1 MILLI
6 NLLRN
11 AITVFQTRP
20 IFCIFGGLLCLFC
33 NKLIINMEEQEKD
46 LINQPEEIK
55 LPDNAYR
62 ELKEGEEYK
71 PILLGQKKYPE
82 LNAWTITWGIIMAI
96 IFSAATAYSGLRFGQ
111 VFEAAIPIAIIAVG
125 VSTLAKRR
133 SPLSENVLIQSIGAS
148 SGVIVAGAIF
158 TLPAIYIIKE
168 TNPAVGAEIQVNF
181 FQIFLSSLLGGFLG
195 ILFLI
200 PFRKYFVSDMHGKYP
215 FPEATA
221 TTEII
226 VSGAKGGNQAKLLL
240 ISGLVG
246 GLYDF
251 LMTTFH
257 FWADTISTR
266 MCGWGEQLAMNHKFV
281 FKMSAESILLGTG
294 YLIGLKYAAVICAGS
309 ALSWWVIVPLLGQY
323 GAMDVD
329 GVLTSMST
337 LDPDFIFAN
346 YARYIGIGGIAMAG
360 LIGVCK
366 SAGVIKKSLGVAF
379 KAGKQKG
386 EENAVLRTQRDISM
400 KIILFGFLAVLV
412 MMFIFFLFG
421 GMSMNI
427 KQVLVGL
434 LVVFLFAFLFTTV
447 AATAIATVGTNP
459 VSGMT
464 MMTLILS
471 SIVLAS
477 VGLKGGAGILT
488 ALVVGGIVCSAL
500 AMAGGFITDLKIGY
514 WIGTSPFKQ
523 EAFKFVGTLVSALT
537 VGAVIMLL
545 SKTYGYTGEDALVAP
560 QANAMAAIIQ
570 PLMFNGSTPWILY
583 IVGAVLA
590 ILLDVIGVPAL
601 AFSLGMFIPLQLN
614 LPLLVGGFLAW
625 FIKSRSKDAELN
637 KARGEKGTLLA
648 SGLLAGGAIMGVLS
662 AILKYCGVE
671 PTFMTNYIGTP
682 MFNIF
687 AIVMFVGLC
696 MYLVLHSMNV
706 KRTK

>member
-1 MILLI
+1 
-6 NLLRN
+6 
-11 AITVFQTRP
+11 
-20 IFCIFGGLLCLFC
+20 
-33 NKLIINMEEQEKD
+33 MEEKD
-46 LINQPEEIK
+46 IEAIEQPEEIK
-55 LPDNAYR
+55 LPENAYR

-125 VSTLAKRR
+125 VSTLAKRK

-168 TNPAVGAEIQVNF
+168 TNPAIGAEIQVNF

-240 ISGLVG
+240 VSGLIG

-337 LDPDFIFAN
+337 LDPDFIFSN

-360 LIGVCK
+360 LIGVIK

-379 KAGKQKG
+379 KAGKQNG

-412 MMFIFFLFG
+412 MMFLFFLFG
-421 GMSMNI
+421 GMQMNL

-434 LVVFLFAFLFTTV
+434 VVVFVFAFLFTTV

-471 SIVLAS
+471 SIVLAA

-614 LPLLVGGFLAW
+614 LPLLVGGLLAW
-625 FIKSRSKDAELN
+625 FIKSRSKDEELN
-637 KARGEKGTLLA
+637 KLRGEKGTLLA
-648 SGLLAGGAIMGVLS
+648 SGLLAGGAIMGVIS

-671 PTFMTNYIGTP
+671 PTFMANYIGSP
-682 MFNIF
+682 VFNIL
-687 AIVMFVGLC
+687 AIVMFLGLC
-696 MYLVLHSMNV
+696 TYLVLHSLNV
-706 KRTK
+706 KKVE

>member
-1 MILLI
+1 
-6 NLLRN
+6 
-11 AITVFQTRP
+11 
-20 IFCIFGGLLCLFC
+20 
-33 NKLIINMEEQEKD
+33 MEEQEKD

-125 VSTLAKRR
+125 ASTLAKRK

-168 TNPAVGAEIQVNF
+168 TNPTIGAEIQVNF

-366 SAGVIKKSLGVAF
+366 SAGVIKKSLGVAL
-379 KAGKQKG
+379 KAGKQKS

-400 KIILFGFLAVLV
+400 KIILFGFIAVLV
-412 MMFIFFLFG
+412 LMFIFFLFG

-625 FIKSRSKDAELN
+625 FIKSRSKDEALN

-671 PTFMTNYIGTP
+671 PTFMANYIGTP
-682 MFNIF
+682 VFNIL
-687 AIVMFVGLC
+687 AIVMFVALC
-696 MYLVLHSMNV
+696 VYLVMHAMNV
-706 KRTK
+706 KRTE

>member
-1 MILLI
+1 
-6 NLLRN
+6 
-11 AITVFQTRP
+11 
-20 IFCIFGGLLCLFC
+20 
-33 NKLIINMEEQEKD
+33 MEEQEKD

-168 TNPAVGAEIQVNF
+168 TNPAIGAEIQVNF

-240 ISGLVG
+240 ISGLIG

-386 EENAVLRTQRDISM
+386 EENAVLRTQREISM
-400 KIILFGFLAVLV
+400 KIILFGFIAVLV

-625 FIKSRSKDAELN
+625 FIKSRSKDEALN

-671 PTFMTNYIGTP
+671 PTFMTKYIGTP
-682 MFNIF
+682 VFNIL
-687 AIVMFVGLC
+687 AIVMFVALC
-696 MYLVLHSMNV
+696 VYLVLHSMNV
-706 KRTK
+706 KRTE

>member
-1 MILLI
+1 
-6 NLLRN
+6 
-11 AITVFQTRP
+11 
-20 IFCIFGGLLCLFC
+20 
-33 NKLIINMEEQEKD
+33 MEEQEKD

-125 VSTLAKRR
+125 ASTLAKRK

-168 TNPAVGAEIQVNF
+168 TNPAIGAEIQVNF

-266 MCGWGEQLAMNHKFV
+266 MCGWGEQLAMSHKFV

-366 SAGVIKKSLGVAF
+366 SAGVIKKSLGVAL
-379 KAGKQKG
+379 KAGKQKS

-400 KIILFGFLAVLV
+400 KIILFGFIAVLV
-412 MMFIFFLFG
+412 LMFIFFLFG

-625 FIKSRSKDAELN
+625 FIKSRSKDEALN

-682 MFNIF
+682 AYNIL
-687 AIVMFVGLC
+687 AIVMFTALC
-696 MYLVLHSMNV
+696 VYLVLHAMNV
-706 KRTK
+706 KRTE

>member
-1 MILLI
+1 M
-6 NLLRN
+6 
-11 AITVFQTRP
+11 
-20 IFCIFGGLLCLFC
+20 
-33 NKLIINMEEQEKD
+33 
-46 LINQPEEIK
+46 EEIK

-62 ELKEGEEYK
+62 ELKDGETYK
-71 PILLGQKKYPE
+71 PILLGEKKYPE
-82 LNAWTITWGIIMAI
+82 LNAWTIIWGIIMAV

-125 VSTLAKRR
+125 ASTLAKRK

-168 TNPAVGAEIQVNF
+168 TNPALGAEIQVNF
-181 FQIFLSSLLGGFLG
+181 WQIFLSSLFGGFLG

-240 ISGLVG
+240 ISGLIG

-266 MCGWGEQLAMNHKFV
+266 MCGWGEKLAMDHKFV

-294 YLIGLKYAAVICAGS
+294 YLIGLKYAAIICAGS
-309 ALSWWVIVPLLGQY
+309 ALSWWIIVPLLGQY
-323 GAMDVD
+323 GVTPD
-329 GVLTSMST
+329 LTAMST
-337 LDPDFIFAN
+337 LDPEFIFSN
-346 YARYIGIGGIAMAG
+346 YVRYIGIGGIAMAG
-360 LIGVCK
+360 ILGVIK
-366 SAGVIKKSLGVAF
+366 SAGVIKKSMSVAF
-379 KAGKQKG
+379 KAGKQSG
-386 EENAVLRTQRDISM
+386 GDQQVLRTQRDIPM
-400 KIILFGFLAVLV
+400 KIILLGFLALIIL
-412 MMFIFFLFG
+412 MTIFFFVG
-421 GMSMNI
+421 GMEMNLT
-427 KQVLVGL
+427 QVIVGL
-434 LVVFLFAFLFTTV
+434 RVVFLFAFLFTTV

-471 SIVLAS
+471 SFILSA
-477 VGLKGGAGILT
+477 VGLKGGTGIIT
-488 ALVVGGIVCSAL
+488 SLVVGGIVCSAL

-514 WIGTSPFKQ
+514 WIGTSPYKQ
-523 EAFKFVGTLVSALT
+523 ESFKFVGTLVSALT

-545 SKTYGYTGEDALVAP
+545 SKTYGYTGEGALVAP
-560 QANAMAAIIQ
+560 QANAMAAIIE
-570 PLMFNGSTPWILY
+570 PLMFGGQTPWLLY
-583 IVGAVLA
+583 IIGAILA
-590 ILLDVIGVPAL
+590 ILLDVVGVPAL

-625 FIKSRSKDAELN
+625 LIKTRSQDAELN
-637 KARGEKGTLLA
+637 KARSEKGTLLA
-648 SGLLAGGAIMGVLS
+648 SGLLAGGAIMGIIS
-662 AILKYCGVE
+662 AILKYAGVE
-671 PTFMTNYIGTP
+671 PTFMANHIGTP
-682 MFNIF
+682 AYNIL
-687 AIVMFVGLC
+687 AIVMFVALC
-696 MYLVLHSMNV
+696 CYLVFHALSAKKNEVSHS
-706 KRTK
+706 

>member
-1 MILLI
+1 
-6 NLLRN
+6 
-11 AITVFQTRP
+11 
-20 IFCIFGGLLCLFC
+20 
-33 NKLIINMEEQEKD
+33 MEEQEKQGLD
-46 LINQPEEIK
+46 LNEEIK

-62 ELKEGEEYK
+62 ELKEGETYK
-71 PILLGQKKYPE
+71 PILLGEKKYPE

-125 VSTLAKRR
+125 ISTLAKRK

-168 TNPAVGAEIQVNF
+168 TNPAIAADIQVNF
-181 FQIFLSSLLGGFLG
+181 WQIFLSSLFGGFLG

-221 TTEII
+221 TTEIV

-240 ISGLVG
+240 VSGLIG

-266 MCGWGEQLAMNHKFV
+266 MCGWGERLAMNHKFV

-294 YLIGLKYAAVICAGS
+294 YLIGLKYAAIICAGS
-309 ALSWWVIVPLLGQY
+309 ALSWWFIVPLLGQF
-323 GAMDVD
+323 GATDVN

-337 LDPDFIFAN
+337 LDPDLIFSH
-346 YARYIGIGGIAMAG
+346 YVRYIGIGGIAMAG
-360 LIGVCK
+360 ILGVIK

-379 KAGKQKG
+379 KAGKQAGG
-386 EENAVLRTQRDISM
+386 EQTILRTQRDISM
-400 KIILFGFLAVLV
+400 KIILFGFLGVIVLMV
-412 MMFIFFLFG
+412 LFFLFG
-421 GMSMNI
+421 GMQMNI
-427 KQVLVGL
+427 TQIIVAL

-471 SIVLAS
+471 SFILSA
-477 VGLKGGAGILT
+477 VGLKGGTGIIT

-545 SKTYGYTGEDALVAP
+545 SNTYGYTGEDALVAP
-560 QANAMAAIIQ
+560 QANAMAAIIE
-570 PLMFNGSTPWILY
+570 PLMFGGQTPWLLY
-583 IVGAVLA
+583 IIGAILA
-590 ILLDVIGVPAL
+590 ILLDCIGVPAL

-614 LPLLVGGFLAW
+614 LPLLVGGLLAW
-625 FIKSRSKDAELN
+625 FIKTRSKDEKLN
-637 KARGEKGTLLA
+637 KARSEKGTLLA
-648 SGLLAGGAIMGVLS
+648 SGLLAGGAIMGVIS
-662 AILKYCGVE
+662 AILKYAGVE
-671 PTFMTNYIGTP
+671 LSTTAAYQSHPIYGIL
-682 MFNIF
+682 
-687 AIVMFVGLC
+687 AIVMFAGLC
-696 MYLVLHSMNV
+696 AYLVIHSLHV
-706 KRTK
+706 KTSE

>member
-1 MILLI
+1 
-6 NLLRN
+6 
-11 AITVFQTRP
+11 
-20 IFCIFGGLLCLFC
+20 
-33 NKLIINMEEQEKD
+33 MEEQEKD

-168 TNPAVGAEIQVNF
+168 TNPTVGAEIQVNF

>member
-1 MILLI
+1 
-6 NLLRN
+6 
-11 AITVFQTRP
+11 
-20 IFCIFGGLLCLFC
+20 
-33 NKLIINMEEQEKD
+33 MEEQEKD

-125 VSTLAKRR
+125 ASTLAKRK

-168 TNPAVGAEIQVNF
+168 TNPTIGAEIQVNF

-266 MCGWGEQLAMNHKFV
+266 MCGWGEQLAMSHKFV

-366 SAGVIKKSLGVAF
+366 SAGVIKKSLGVAL
-379 KAGKQKG
+379 KAGKQKS

-400 KIILFGFLAVLV
+400 KIILFGFIAVLV
-412 MMFIFFLFG
+412 LMFIFFLFG

-625 FIKSRSKDAELN
+625 FIKSRSKDEALN

-671 PTFMTNYIGTP
+671 PTFMANYIGTP
-682 MFNIF
+682 AFNIL
-687 AIVMFVGLC
+687 AIVMFVALC
-696 MYLVLHSMNV
+696 VYLVMHAMNV
-706 KRTK
+706 KRTE

>member
-1 MILLI
+1 
-6 NLLRN
+6 
-11 AITVFQTRP
+11 
-20 IFCIFGGLLCLFC
+20 
-33 NKLIINMEEQEKD
+33 MEEEKRVSEETD
-46 LINQPEEIK
+46 NDIRLPE
-55 LPDNAYR
+55 NAYR
-62 ELKEGEEYK
+62 ELADGEEYR
-71 PILLGQKKYPE
+71 PILLSDRKYPE
-82 LNAWTITWGIIMAI
+82 LNAWTIFWGILMAV

-125 VSTLAKRR
+125 ISTVAKRK
-133 SPLSENVLIQSIGAS
+133 SPLSENVIIQSIGAS

-168 TNPAVGAEIQVNF
+168 TNPTAGAEIQVNF
-181 FQIFLSSLLGGFLG
+181 FQIFMSSLLGGFLG

-200 PFRKYFVSDMHGKYP
+200 PFRKYFVSEMHGKYP

-266 MCGWGEQLAMNHKFV
+266 MTGWGEQLAMNHKFV

-309 ALSWWVIVPLLGQY
+309 ALSWWVLVPLLGQY
-323 GAMDVD
+323 GMFDAG
-329 GVLTSMST
+329 GVQTPMAT
-337 LDPDFIFAN
+337 LDPDVIFSG
-346 YARYIGIGGIAMAG
+346 YVRYIGIGGIAMAG
-360 LIGVCK
+360 ILGVIK
-366 SAGVIKKSLGVAF
+366 SAGVIKKSVGVAL
-379 KAGKQKG
+379 KAGKGAAASQFEK
-386 EENAVLRTQRDISM
+386 RTQRDIPM
-400 KIILFGFLAVLV
+400 KIILFGFIAVIA
-412 MMFIFFLFG
+412 MMVLFFFLG
-421 GMSMNI
+421 GMKMNLS
-427 KQVLVGL
+427 QVLVGL

-471 SIVLAS
+471 SFILAS
-477 VGLKGGAGILT
+477 VGLNGGTGIIT

-500 AMAGGFITDLKIGY
+500 SMAGGFITDLKVGY

-523 EAFKFVGTLVSALT
+523 EAFKFVGTFVSALT

-545 SKTYGYTGEDALVAP
+545 SETYGYTGDNALVAP
-560 QANAMAAIIQ
+560 QANAMAAIIE
-570 PLMFNGSTPWILY
+570 PMMYGGSTPWILY

-590 ILLDVIGVPAL
+590 VILDVVGVPAL
-601 AFSLGMFIPLQLN
+601 AFALGMFIPLQLN
-614 LPLLVGGFLAW
+614 IPLLVGGFIAW
-625 FIKSRSKDAELN
+625 FVKTRSKDETVN

-648 SGLLAGGAIMGVLS
+648 SGLLAGGAIMGVVS
-662 AILKYCGVE
+662 AILKYASVE
-671 PTFMTNYIGTP
+671 PSFMSEYIGSP
-682 MFNIF
+682 VFNILSV
-687 AIVMFVGLC
+687 VMFAALC
-696 MYLVLHSMNV
+696 VYLVAHSM
-706 KRTK
+706 KRNRN

>member
-1 MILLI
+1 MH
-6 NLLRN
+6 
-11 AITVFQTRP
+11 
-20 IFCIFGGLLCLFC
+20 
-33 NKLIINMEEQEKD
+33 NKIIINMEEKE
-46 LINQPEEIK
+46 NEVVEMPEDIK

-125 VSTLAKRR
+125 VSTLAKRK

-168 TNPAVGAEIQVNF
+168 TNPAIGAEIQVNF

-240 ISGLVG
+240 ISGLIG

-266 MCGWGEQLAMNHKFV
+266 MCGWGERLAMNHKFV

-434 LVVFLFAFLFTTV
+434 LVVFIFAFLFTTV

-625 FIKSRSKDAELN
+625 FIKTRSKDEALN
-637 KARGEKGTLLA
+637 KMRGEKGTLLA
-648 SGLLAGGAIMGVLS
+648 SGLLAGGAIMGVIS

-671 PTFMTNYIGTP
+671 PTFMANYIGSP
-682 MFNIF
+682 MFNIL

-696 MYLVLHSMNV
+696 VYLVLHSLNV
-706 KRTK
+706 KKTN

>member
-1 MILLI
+1 MKE
-6 NLLRN
+6 
-11 AITVFQTRP
+11 T
-20 IFCIFGGLLCLFC
+20 
-33 NKLIINMEEQEKD
+33 EKENNEVSGD
-46 LINQPEEIK
+46 IR
-55 LPDNAYR
+55 LPDNAHR
-62 ELKEGEEYK
+62 ELKTGESYR
-71 PILLGQKKYPE
+71 PILRGDRKYPE

-96 IFSAATAYSGLRFGQ
+96 LFSAATAYSGLRFGQ

-125 VSTLAKRR
+125 ASTLAKRKN
-133 SPLSENVLIQSIGAS
+133 PLSENVLIQSIGAS

-226 VSGAKGGNQAKLLL
+226 VSGAKGGNQARLLL
-240 ISGLVG
+240 VSGLIG

-251 LMTTFH
+251 LMTTFQ

-266 MCGWGEQLAMNHKFV
+266 MCGWGERLAMNHKFV

-323 GAMDVD
+323 GAMDVN
-329 GVLTSMST
+329 GALTSLST
-337 LDPDFIFAN
+337 ADPEFLFAN

-360 LIGVCK
+360 LLGVCK
-366 SAGVIKKSLGVAF
+366 SAGVIKKSFGVAF

-386 EENAVLRTQRDISM
+386 AAADTLRTQRDISM

-412 MMFIFFLFG
+412 MMFLFFIFG
-421 GMSMNI
+421 GMEMNF
-427 KQVLVGL
+427 KQIIVGL
-434 LVVFLFAFLFTTV
+434 LIVFLFAFLFTTV

-471 SIVLAS
+471 SIVLAA
-477 VGLKGGAGILT
+477 VGLKGGAGILA
-488 ALVVGGIVCSAL
+488 ALVIGGIVCSAL

-514 WIGTSPFKQ
+514 WIGTSPYKQ
-523 EAFKFVGTLVSALT
+523 EGFKFVGTLVSALT

-570 PLMFNGSTPWILY
+570 PLMFDGSTPWVLY
-583 IVGAVLA
+583 IIGAVLA

-614 LPLLVGGFLAW
+614 LPLLVGGLLAW
-625 FIKSRSKDAELN
+625 FVKSRSKDETVNRL
-637 KARGEKGTLLA
+637 RGEKGTLLA

-671 PTFMTNYIGTP
+671 PTFMGEYIGSP
-682 MFNIF
+682 LFNILSV
-687 AIVMFVGLC
+687 VMFAGLC
-696 MYLVLHSMNV
+696 VYLVLHALTAG
-706 KRTK
+706 KEKTTIQ

>member
-1 MILLI
+1 M
-6 NLLRN
+6 
-11 AITVFQTRP
+11 
-20 IFCIFGGLLCLFC
+20 
-33 NKLIINMEEQEKD
+33 
-46 LINQPEEIK
+46 EEIK

-62 ELKEGEEYK
+62 ELKDGETYK
-71 PILLGQKKYPE
+71 PILLGEKKYPE
-82 LNAWTITWGIIMAI
+82 LNAWTIIWGIIMAV

-125 VSTLAKRR
+125 ASTLAKRK

-168 TNPAVGAEIQVNF
+168 TNPALGAEIQVNF
-181 FQIFLSSLLGGFLG
+181 WQIFLSSLFGGFLG

-240 ISGLVG
+240 ISGLIG

-266 MCGWGEQLAMNHKFV
+266 MCGWGEKLAMDHKFV

-294 YLIGLKYAAVICAGS
+294 YLIGLKYAAIICAGS
-309 ALSWWVIVPLLGQY
+309 ALSWWIIVPLLGQY
-323 GAMDVD
+323 GVTPD
-329 GVLTSMST
+329 LTAMST
-337 LDPDFIFAN
+337 LDPEFIFSN
-346 YARYIGIGGIAMAG
+346 YVRYIGIGGIAMAG
-360 LIGVCK
+360 ILGVIK
-366 SAGVIKKSLGVAF
+366 SAGVIKKSMSVAF
-379 KAGKQKG
+379 KAGKQSG
-386 EENAVLRTQRDISM
+386 GDQQVLRTQRDIPM
-400 KIILFGFLAVLV
+400 KIILLGFLALIIL
-412 MMFIFFLFG
+412 MNIFFFVG
-421 GMSMNI
+421 GMEMNLT
-427 KQVLVGL
+427 QVIVGL

-471 SIVLAS
+471 SFILSA
-477 VGLKGGAGILT
+477 VGLKGGTGIIT
-488 ALVVGGIVCSAL
+488 SLVVGGIVCSAL

-514 WIGTSPFKQ
+514 WIGTSPYKQ
-523 EAFKFVGTLVSALT
+523 ESFKFVGTLVSALT

-545 SKTYGYTGEDALVAP
+545 SKTYGYTGEGALVAP
-560 QANAMAAIIQ
+560 QANAMAAIIE
-570 PLMFNGSTPWILY
+570 PLMFGGQTPWLLY
-583 IVGAVLA
+583 IIGAILA
-590 ILLDVIGVPAL
+590 ILLDVVGVPAL

-625 FIKSRSKDAELN
+625 LIKTRSQDAELN
-637 KARGEKGTLLA
+637 KARSEKGTLLA
-648 SGLLAGGAIMGVLS
+648 SGLLAGGAIMGIIS
-662 AILKYCGVE
+662 AILKYAGVE
-671 PTFMTNYIGTP
+671 PTFMANYIGTP
-682 MFNIF
+682 AYNIL
-687 AIVMFVGLC
+687 AIVMFVALC
-696 MYLVLHSMNV
+696 CYLVFHALSAKKNEVSHS
-706 KRTK
+706 

>member
-1 MILLI
+1 
-6 NLLRN
+6 
-11 AITVFQTRP
+11 
-20 IFCIFGGLLCLFC
+20 
-33 NKLIINMEEQEKD
+33 MEEKE
-46 LINQPEEIK
+46 NEVVEMPEDIK

-125 VSTLAKRR
+125 VSTLAKRK

-240 ISGLVG
+240 ISGLIG

-266 MCGWGEQLAMNHKFV
+266 MCGWGERLAMDHKFV

-434 LVVFLFAFLFTTV
+434 LVVFIFAFLFTTV

-488 ALVVGGIVCSAL
+488 ALVVGSIVCSAL

-625 FIKSRSKDAELN
+625 FIKTRSKDEALN
-637 KARGEKGTLLA
+637 KMRGEKGTLLA
-648 SGLLAGGAIMGVLS
+648 SGLLAGGAIMGVIS

-671 PTFMTNYIGTP
+671 PTFMTNHIGSP
-682 MFNIF
+682 MFNIL

-696 MYLVLHSMNV
+696 VYLVLHSLNV
-706 KRTK
+706 KKTN

>member
-1 MILLI
+1 
-6 NLLRN
+6 
-11 AITVFQTRP
+11 
-20 IFCIFGGLLCLFC
+20 
-33 NKLIINMEEQEKD
+33 MEEEKTTIEQEE
-46 LINQPEEIK
+46 NEIK
-55 LPDNAYR
+55 LPENAYR

-71 PILLGQKKYPE
+71 PILLSDKKYPE
-82 LNAWTITWGIIMAI
+82 LNGWTIFWGILMAV

-125 VSTLAKRR
+125 ISTIAKRK

-168 TNPAVGAEIQVNF
+168 TNPVAGAEIQVNF
-181 FQIFLSSLLGGFLG
+181 FQIFMSSLLGGFLG

-200 PFRKYFVSDMHGKYP
+200 PVRKYFVSDMHGKYP

-240 ISGLVG
+240 ISGLIG

-266 MCGWGEQLAMNHKFV
+266 MAGWGEQLAMNHKYV

-309 ALSWWVIVPLLGQY
+309 ALSWWVLTPLLGHY
-323 GAMDVD
+323 GMLEVD
-329 GVLTSMST
+329 GVATAMST
-337 LDPDFIFAN
+337 LDPDVIFSG
-346 YARYIGIGGIAMAG
+346 YVRYIGIGGIAMAG
-360 LIGVCK
+360 ILSVIK
-366 SAGVIKKSLGVAF
+366 SAGVIKKSIGVAV
-379 KAGKQKG
+379 KAGKSAGAKS
-386 EENAVLRTQRDISM
+386 EVVRTQRDLSM
-400 KIILFGFLAVLV
+400 KILMFGFLAVIV
-412 MMFIFFLFG
+412 MMVLFFFLG
-421 GMSMNI
+421 GMHMNLT
-427 KQVLVGL
+427 QVLVAL

-471 SIVLAS
+471 SFILAS
-477 VGLKGGAGILT
+477 VGLKGGTGIIT

-500 AMAGGFITDLKIGY
+500 SMAGGFITDLKVGY
-514 WIGTSPFKQ
+514 WIGTSPYKQ
-523 EAFKFVGTLVSALT
+523 QAFKFVGTFVSALT

-545 SKTYGYTGEDALVAP
+545 SKTYGYTGENALVAP
-560 QANAMAAIIQ
+560 QANAMAAIIE
-570 PLMFNGSTPWILY
+570 PMMYGGSTPWILY

-601 AFSLGMFIPLQLN
+601 AFALGMFIPLQLN

-625 FIKSRSKDAELN
+625 LVKTRSKDEAIN
-637 KARGEKGTLLA
+637 KQRAEKGTLLA

-662 AILKYCGVE
+662 AILKYAGVE
-671 PTFMTNYIGTP
+671 PTFMADYIGSP
-682 MFNIF
+682 MYNIL
-687 AIVMFVGLC
+687 AIVMFAGLC
-696 MYLVLHSMNV
+696 CYLFFHATH
-706 KRTK
+706 TKEKLQ